1 MPTQVFVPNF
11 RIEETLA
18 EIRQCLERGW
28 TGMGFK
34 TVELEDA
41 WKAYTGLLHA
51 HFLGSAT
58 AGLHLALAMPKITQD
73 WQEGD
78 EVITTPL
85 TFVSTNHA
93 ILYERL
99 RPVFADV
106 DEFLCL
112 DPADVE
118 RKITPRTRAVMF
130 VGLGGNTGQLEK
142 VAEICK
148 KRGLF
153 LILDAAHMSGT
164 RLKGRDPGHIAD
176 CTVYS
181 YQAVKNMPTADSG
194 MICFRDANL
203 DKEARKM
210 SWLGISKD
218 TFARAQK
225 GAYSWMYDVEY
236 AGYKYNGNA
245 VMAAMGLVSLR
256 YLDRDNAYRRQLA
269 DWYDDAFKGAV
280 NVLPTPVAPG
290 CESARHFYQIQV
302 ENRDEMLEA
311 LNAAEIYPGVHY
323 RDNTH
328 YRMYANAE
336 GQCPRARL
344 ASDRVLSL
352 PMHMG
357 VSKADID
364 KIAGI
369 VIQNASKKLRAAA

>member
-41 WKAYTGLLHA
+41 WKAYTSLPHA

-58 AGLHLALAMPKITQD
+58 AGLHLALALPKTVYN
-73 WQEGD
+73 WEEGD
-78 EVITTPL
+78 EVITTPM

-106 DEFLCL
+106 DQFLCL
-112 DPADVE
+112 DPAEVE
-118 RKITPRTRAVMF
+118 SKITPRTRAVMF

-148 KRGLF
+148 RRGLF
-153 LILDAAHMSGT
+153 LVLDAAHMSGT
-164 RLKGRDPGHIAD
+164 RLHGRDPGHIAD

-194 MICFRDANL
+194 MICFRDAHL

-225 GAYSWMYDVEY
+225 GTYSWMYDVEY
-236 AGYKYNGNA
+236 AGFKYNGNA

-269 DWYDDAFKGAV
+269 AWYDGVFTGVD

-302 ENRDEMLEA
+302 ENRDGMLTA
-311 LNAAEIYPGVHY
+311 LNEAEIFPGVHY

-328 YRMYANAE
+328 YRMYADSE
-336 GQCPRARL
+336 GQCPKARL

-352 PMHMG
+352 PMHLG
-357 VSKADID
+357 VTRAEVEN
-364 KIAGI
+364 IANI
-369 VIQNASKKLRAAA
+369 VIQNASEKLRKTA